1 MLRDDGFVPTADVPD
16 EDDYAGPRILVL
28 DARAAA
34 RYRPRRDEV
43 CISIRDRGARELG
56 LSSRFV
62 DVLRLAFDDV
72 SLYAADLGA
81 EARSITPEQADA
93 VIAFF
98 ERHRHR
104 QRLVLHCT
112 AGISRS
118 RSAAAALAECYGL
131 PYRFC
136 CVNDDVARAVRSAFI
151 RRSMR

>member
-1 MLRDDGFVPTADVPD
+1 MLREDGFVPTTDVLD
-16 EDDYAGPRILVL
+16 EDHYAGPRLLVL
-28 DARAAA
+28 DASAAA
-34 RYRPRRDEV
+34 RHRPGRDEA
-43 CISIRDRGARELG
+43 CISIRDRGARVVD
-56 LSSRFV
+56 LSTRFV

-72 SLYAADLGA
+72 SLYAADLGPD
-81 EARSITPEQADA
+81 ARSITQEQADA

-98 ERHRHR
+98 EQHRHR

-118 RSAAAALAECYGL
+118 RSAAAALADCYGL

-136 CVNDDVARAVRSAFI
+136 CVNDDVARAVCSAFV